1 MKLFSQNPD
10 FYPTPERV
18 IAQMMIGEDILGKR
32 VLEPSAG
39 SGNIVRWLK
48 RNGAQDVI
56 ACEKDPHLRK
66 LLDGQCR
73 LIAEDFLQ
81 VSADEVSHVDYIVMN
96 PPFSRGAEHIL
107 HAYEIAPDNCTIIA
121 LCNTS
126 NLSGRS
132 YSRTNNVLAE
142 TVKLHG
148 SREDLGCCFEDDAE
162 RTTRVEVSLLKLY
175 KQGSGDSEFADYFF
189 SAYDEDDLSGS
200 GKEGLMSYN
209 FVRDIVNR
217 YVSAVKLF
225 DSVLAASKEIN
236 DLADFYD
243 YKTVTDPHTGE
254 QKQERNSYGSVP
266 VRFGAIVVKDDE
278 RLASEGTAITHD
290 QYKKA
295 LQKHYWKIIFSKLHM
310 EKYATA
316 QLRDQINKFV
326 EQQTN
331 VPFTMKNIYRV
342 IDIVIQ
348 TNGQRMQRALTE
360 AFDTICSFSAENST
374 AGETWKTNANYM
386 VNRKF
391 IVPYIVSVGWNC
403 TFEVDYSDYVHR
415 KCEMIEDV
423 VKALCTI
430 TGRDYDTIGSLRRFI
445 YNNRD
450 KIKFGEWFEWGFF
463 RCKGFKKG
471 TMHFEFIDEDVWY
484 KFNYECARLRGWN
497 LPKKT
502 QKTRMTKKTA

>member
-18 IAQMMIGEDILGKR
+18 IAQMMIGEDIIGKT

-48 RNGAQDVI
+48 RNGAQEVI
-56 ACEKDPHLRK
+56 ACEKDPHLRR
-66 LLDGQCR
+66 LLHGECR
-73 LIAEDFLQ
+73 LIADDFLQ
-81 VSADEVSHVDYIVMN
+81 VTAEEVSHVSYIVMN

-107 HAYEIAPDNCTIIA
+107 HAYEIAPADCTIIA

-126 NLSGRS
+126 NITGHS

-148 SREDLGCCFEDDAE
+148 SREDLGACFDDDAE
-162 RTTRVEVSLLKLY
+162 RNTRCEVSLLKLY

-189 SAYDEDDLSGS
+189 STFDEDSLEGN

-225 DSVLAASKEIN
+225 DSVLEASKQINEI
-236 DLADFYD
+236 ADFYD
-243 YKTVTDPHTGE
+243 YRTETDPRTGE
-254 QKQERNSYGSVP
+254 SKQERNSYGTVP
-266 VRFGAIVVKDDE
+266 VRFGAIVVKDDD
-278 RLASEGTAITHD
+278 RLASEGTTITHD

-295 LQKHYWKIIFSKLHM
+295 LQKHYWKIIFQKLHM

-316 QLRDQINKFV
+316 QLREQINKFI
-326 EQQTN
+326 EQQKN

-348 TNGQRMQRALTE
+348 TNGQRMQKALVE

-386 VNRKF
+386 INRKF
-391 IVPYIVSVGWNC
+391 IVPYIVSVGWGG

-430 TGRDYDTIGSLRRFI
+430 TGRDYDSIGSLRKYVYDR
-445 YNNRD
+445 RD
-450 KIKFGEWFEWGFF
+450 TITFGQWFEWGFF

-471 TMHFEFIDEDVWY
+471 TMHFEFLDEDVWF

-502 QKTRMTKKTA
+502 QKTRKKSAA

>member
-48 RNGAQDVI
+48 RNGAQEVI
-56 ACEKDPHLRK
+56 ACEKDQHLRK
-66 LLDGQCR
+66 LLNGECR
-73 LIAEDFLQ
+73 LIAEDFLH
-81 VSADEVSHVDYIVMN
+81 VTADEVSHVDYIVMN

-107 HAYEIAPDNCTIIA
+107 HAYEIAPDNCTIVA

-175 KQGSGDSEFADYFF
+175 KQGSGDNEFSDYFF

-243 YKTVTDPHTGE
+243 FKTVTDPTTGE
-254 QKQERNSYGSVP
+254 SKQERVSYGSVP

-295 LQKHYWKIIFSKLHM
+295 LQKHYWKIIFQKLHM

-316 QLRDQINKFV
+316 QLRDQINKFI

-471 TMHFEFIDEDVWY
+471 TMHFEFLEEDVWY
-484 KFNYECARLRGWN
+484 KFNYECAKLRGWN

-502 QKTRMTKKTA
+502 QKARRR

>member
-48 RNGAQDVI
+48 RNGAQEVI
-56 ACEKDPHLRK
+56 ACEKDHHLRK
-66 LLDGQCR
+66 LLNGECR

-81 VSADEVSHVDYIVMN
+81 VTSDEVSHVDYIVMN

-107 HAYEIAPDNCTIIA
+107 HAYEIAPANCTIVA

-126 NLSGRS
+126 NVTGRS
-132 YSRTNNVLAE
+132 YSKTNNLLAE

-148 SREDLGCCFEDDAE
+148 SREDLGSVFDDDAE
-162 RTTRVEVSLLKLY
+162 RTTRCEVSLLKLY
-175 KQGSGDSEFADYFF
+175 KQGSGDSEFAGYFF
-189 SAYDEDDLSGS
+189 SSFDEDSLEGN

-217 YVSAVKLF
+217 YVSAVRLF
-225 DSVLAASKEIN
+225 DSVLQASKEIN

-243 YKTVTDPHTGE
+243 FKTVTDPNTGE
-254 QKQERNSYGSVP
+254 SKQECVSYGSVP

-295 LQKHYWKIIFSKLHM
+295 LQKHYWKIIFQKLHM

-450 KIKFGEWFEWGFF
+450 KIKFGEWFDWGFF

-471 TMHFEFIDEDVWY
+471 TMHFEFLDEDVWY
-484 KFNYECARLRGWN
+484 KFNYECAKLRGWN

-502 QKTRMTKKTA
+502 QKARRR

>member
-243 YKTVTDPHTGE
+243 YKTVTDPRTGE

-266 VRFGAIVVKDDE
+266 VRFGAIVVKDDD

-391 IVPYIVSVGWNC
+391 IVPYIVSCDWGK
-403 TFEVDYSDYVHR
+403 FRLEYSDYVHR

-430 TGRDYDTIGSLRRFI
+430 TVRDYDSLGSLLKHVYDHQLTI
-445 YNNRD
+445 D
-450 KIKFGEWFEWGFF
+450 FGQWFEWGFF

-502 QKTRMTKKTA
+502 QKARRR

>member
-391 IVPYIVSVGWNC
+391 ISARSLDA
-403 TFEVDYSDYVHR
+403 TTTRSDL
-415 KCEMIEDV
+415 CESTS
-423 VKALCTI
+423 TI
-430 TGRDYDTIGSLRRFI
+430 I
-445 YNNRD
+445 
-450 KIKFGEWFEWGFF
+450 
-463 RCKGFKKG
+463 
-471 TMHFEFIDEDVWY
+471 
-484 KFNYECARLRGWN
+484 
-497 LPKKT
+497 
-502 QKTRMTKKTA
+502 KTRSISDSGSNGDSSAARDSRRELCSSSSSTKMSGTSSTTSAHVFAVGIFQRRHRRLAGQRRQHDQQDAGNPDKRISLHAVL

>member
-18 IAQMMIGEDILGKR
+18 IAQMMIGEDIIGKR

-48 RNGAQDVI
+48 RNGAQEVI
-56 ACEKDPHLRK
+56 ACEKDQHLRK
-66 LLDGQCR
+66 LLNGECR

-81 VSADEVSHVDYIVMN
+81 VTSDEVSHVDYIVMN

-107 HAYEIAPDNCTIIA
+107 HAYEIAPANCTIVA

-126 NLSGRS
+126 NVTGRS
-132 YSRTNNVLAE
+132 YSKTNNLLAE

-148 SREDLGCCFEDDAE
+148 SREDLGSVFDDDAE
-162 RTTRVEVSLLKLY
+162 RTTRCEVSLLKLY

-189 SAYDEDDLSGS
+189 SSFDEDSLEGN

-225 DSVLAASKEIN
+225 DSVLQASKEIN

-243 YKTVTDPHTGE
+243 FKTVTDQFTGE
-254 QKQERNSYGSVP
+254 SKQERVSYGSVP

-295 LQKHYWKIIFSKLHM
+295 LQKHYWKIIFQKLHM

-331 VPFTMKNIYRV
+331 VPFTMKNVYRV

-348 TNGQRMQRALTE
+348 TNGQRMQKALVE

-386 VNRKF
+386 INRKF
-391 IVPYIVSVGWNC
+391 IVPYIVSVGWSG

-471 TMHFEFIDEDVWY
+471 TMHFEFLDEDVWF
-484 KFNYECARLRGWN
+484 KFNYECAKLRGWN

-502 QKTRMTKKTA
+502 QTARRR